1 MPVIPYKSKD
11 ILEPADLVAAI
22 RTRRGGT
29 LLNLDRMLLYSPS
42 FATGWNNFL
51 STVRNDLDLPAKLRE
66 LAICVIAILNEAE
79 YEFIQHAAEFLKAGG
94 TEDQLAALQQIDHPD
109 SNSLLFNP
117 QENAIIQL
125 SMEMTRTVQ
134 VNETTMTA
142 VKNVLQNDQHLI
154 EIIGVIATYNMVS
167 RYLVALGIEPE

>member
-29 LLNLDRMLLYSPS
+29 LLNLDRMLLYSPP

-51 STVRNDLDLPAKLRE
+51 STVRNDLDIPAKLRE
-66 LAICVIAILNEAE
+66 LAICVVAILNEAE

>member
-29 LLNLDRMLLYSPS
+29 LLNLDRMLLHSPP

-51 STVRNDLDLPAKLRE
+51 STVRNDLDMPAKLRE
-66 LAICVIAILNEAE
+66 LAICVVAILNGAE
-79 YEFIQHAAEFLKAGG
+79 YEFIQHAPEFLKAGG

-167 RYLVALGIEPE
+167 RYLVALGVEPE

>member
-29 LLNLDRMLLYSPS
+29 LLNLDRMLLYSPP

-51 STVRNDLDLPAKLRE
+51 STVRNDLDIPAKLRE
-66 LAICVIAILNEAE
+66 LAICVVAILNEAE

-94 TEDQLAALQQIDHPD
+94 TEDQLAALQQIAHPD

-142 VKNVLQNDQHLI
+142 VKNVLQNDQHLV

>member
-29 LLNLDRMLLYSPS
+29 LLNLDRMLLYSPP

-51 STVRNDLDLPAKLRE
+51 STIRNDLDIPAKLRE
-66 LAICVIAILNEAE
+66 LAICVVAILNEAE

>member
-29 LLNLDRMLLYSPS
+29 LLNLDRMLLYSPP

-51 STVRNDLDLPAKLRE
+51 STVRNDLDIPAKLRE

>member
-51 STVRNDLDLPAKLRE
+51 STVRNDLDIPAKLRE

-142 VKNVLQNDQHLI
+142 VKNVLQNDQHLV

>member
-29 LLNLDRMLLYSPS
+29 LLNLDRMLLYSPP

-51 STVRNDLDLPAKLRE
+51 STVRNDLDIPAKLRE
-66 LAICVIAILNEAE
+66 LAICVVAILNEAE

-142 VKNVLQNDQHLI
+142 VKNVLQNDQHLV

>member
-29 LLNLDRMLLYSPS
+29 LLNLDRMLLYSPP

-51 STVRNDLDLPAKLRE
+51 STVRNDLDIPAKLRE

-142 VKNVLQNDQHLI
+142 VKNVLQNDQHLV